1 MNKTLI
7 AAAVSA
13 ALMAPVAAQAD
24 ATIYGRIHNGIA
36 IADSDGPDGSTT
48 DLNNGGSRFGIKASS
63 DLGNGL
69 TASAHFEFTADTD
82 VPGAGVKN
90 TRVGTVGLS
99 GGFGSVKLGNQWGAY
114 YNNASYLDP
123 TYRSPGIL
131 YYDAALDTSG
141 PLRTANTIS
150 YSNSFGPVSVQLDSR
165 LNDTDTN
172 RDGFA
177 AGATVAVND
186 MISIGAAI
194 DDSRNTTLTAL
205 QGVVS
210 FGNYSVAL
218 ARHSVNPDGDG
229 ADPSLNQVWVSG
241 AWGNTSAQLGLGRAD
256 LDGGDV
262 AGNDPSGV
270 TLGVYH
276 SMGGGLTLM
285 YEGGTRDE
293 DGAGYDSTAHW
304 LGMMYNF

>member
-24 ATIYGRIHNGIA
+24 VTVYGRIHNGIA
-36 IADSDGPDGSTT
+36 ISDTDDDGVDSTT

-69 TASAHFEFTADTD
+69 TVSAHYEFTTSTDT
-82 VPGAGVKN
+82 PGSGIAN
-90 TRVGTVGLS
+90 TRVGTVGIS

-114 YNNASYLDP
+114 YNNAAQLDP
-123 TYRSPGIL
+123 TYESPGIL
-131 YYDAALDTSG
+131 YYDHNG

-150 YSNSFGPVSVQLDSR
+150 YSNSFGPVSIQLDSR
-165 LNDTDTN
+165 VNDDDAG

-177 AGATVAVND
+177 AGATIAVND
-186 MISIGAAI
+186 MISIGGAI
-194 DDSRNTTLTAL
+194 DDSRDTRLTAL
-205 QGVVS
+205 QAVVS
-210 FGNYSVAL
+210 FGSYSVAL

-229 ADPSLNQVWVSG
+229 ADPSLNQVWVTGS
-241 AWGNTSAQLGLGRAD
+241 WGNTFAQLGLGRGD
-256 LDGGDV
+256 NDGGDV

-285 YEGGTRDE
+285 YEGGTRDN
-293 DGAGYDSTAHW
+293 DGAGGDRTDHW

>member
-24 ATIYGRIHNGIA
+24 VTVYGRIHNGIA
-36 IADSDGPDGSTT
+36 INDTDGEAGSST

-82 VPGAGVKN
+82 KPGDGVNN

-99 GGFGSVKLGNQWGAY
+99 GGFGNIKLGNQWGAY
-114 YNNASYLDP
+114 YNNAVYLDP
-123 TYRSPGIL
+123 TYRSNGVL
-131 YYDAALDTSG
+131 YYDYGGL
-141 PLRTANTIS
+141 LRTANTIS

-165 LNDTDTN
+165 LDDSDGI
-172 RDGFA
+172 RDGYA
-177 AGATVAVND
+177 AGATVTVND
-186 MISIGAAI
+186 MISIGGAI
-194 DDSRNTTLTAL
+194 DDGNNETLTAL
-205 QGVVS
+205 QAVVS
-210 FGNYSVAL
+210 FGDYYLAL
-218 ARHSVNPDGDG
+218 ARHSQNPDYGD
-229 ADPSLNQVWVSG
+229 ADPSLNQIWVGGSMG
-241 AWGNTSAQLGLGRAD
+241 SISASLGLGRGD
-256 LDGGDV
+256 GDGGDA

-270 TLGVYH
+270 SLVVYH
-276 SMGGGLTLM
+276 DMGGGLTLM

-293 DGAGYDSTAHW
+293 DGGGDDSTNHW